1 MKQSFICVI
10 TLSLFFAACKK
21 DDTTTVTTETPV
33 TKYMQSTVSIYDSI
47 AIEYNMDKSV
57 YKYLDYHTN
66 GHQFFGVMPTYEA
79 GKITKTVSSSD
90 SLFNITSSYQTV
102 SYNSLGQIS
111 SIIFLNSDG
120 SPRSADSL
128 IYDSNN
134 KLDTTLYYSYNST
147 TKVKTLLYKY
157 AYTWD
162 TKNNIIKQELIYVSS
177 QSTNT
182 VTTYTYDDKINP
194 VIKVSGY
201 YLINFSPDDVATS
214 LSANNMV
221 TSSTTGSDY
230 TDSTINTYVYDAD
243 NYPASLV
250 SRSSYQR
257 TGGQA
262 EKDTFAIKMIY
273 GK

>member
-1 MKQSFICVI
+1 MKQSIICVI
-10 TLSLFFAACKK
+10 ALSLFFAACKK
-21 DDTTTVTTETPV
+21 DSTTTVTTDTPV
-33 TKYMQSTVSIYDSI
+33 TKYLLSTVSVYDSI
-47 AIEYNMDKSV
+47 VIEYNMDKSV
-57 YKYLDYHTN
+57 FKMLDFHAN
-66 GHQFFGVMPTYEA
+66 GNQFFGVMPTYEA

-90 SLFNITSSYQTV
+90 SLFNSTSNYQTV

-111 SIIFLNSDG
+111 NIIFLDSNG
-120 SPRSADSL
+120 SPRTADSL
-128 IYDSNN
+128 IYDSNS
-134 KLDTTLYYSYNST
+134 KLDTTLYYSYNSS

-162 TKNNIIKQELIYVSS
+162 TKNNIIKQELIYVAS
-177 QSTNT
+177 QSTNV

-201 YLINFSPDDVATS
+201 YLINFSPDDVATT
-214 LSANNMV
+214 LSANNML
-221 TSSTTGSDY
+221 TTATTGSDY

-250 SRSSYQR
+250 SISSYQR
-257 TGGQA
+257 TGA
-262 EKDTFAIKMIY
+262 EPEKDTFAIKNTY